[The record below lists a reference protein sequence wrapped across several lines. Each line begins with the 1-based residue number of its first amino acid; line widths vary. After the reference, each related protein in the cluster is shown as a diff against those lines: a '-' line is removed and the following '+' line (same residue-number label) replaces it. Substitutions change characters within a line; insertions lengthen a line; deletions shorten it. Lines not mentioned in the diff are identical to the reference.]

1 MKSENMIAKGTDQK
15 AFIASVGT
23 AVPPLVI
30 EQGVGREFLL
40 KHYGEKLSPRSKE
53 VLNKVFSHPSVLR
66 RHVGFRD
73 FQELEAI
80 IGEDPDASIERFT
93 HWAVELSA
101 LAVSSAAQQA
111 GIQLRDIAGLV
122 VNTCTGYLCP
132 GISTYLI
139 EKLHLNPQ
147 ISAYDLVG
155 SGCGGALPNLQMA
168 DAILGNMNGGAVV
181 SVSVEICSATYQMAD
196 DLSLIVS
203 NALFG
208 DGAGAAVLLNKGP
221 GLELV
226 FSVSYY
232 EPKYRDAI
240 RYVHKNG
247 QLHNQLSLR
256 LPSIV
261 RSAAGSVVQKL
272 LDSQQLKVSDVAH
285 WAVHP
290 GGAKIIDAVKAELG
304 LSESQLEPTRQILA
318 EYGNVSSATV
328 WFELEE
334 ILRQGISPGAWC
346 IMLAFGAGFSIHGFL
361 LRANGGAP
369 GERQN

>member
-1 MKSENMIAKGTDQK
+1 MKSENMIANGTDQK

-30 EQGVGREFLL
+30 EQGVARELLL
-40 KHYGEKLSPRSKE
+40 KHYGERLSPRSKK
-53 VLNKVFSHPSVLR
+53 VLKKAFSHPSVLR
-66 RHVGFRD
+66 RHVAFRD
-73 FQELEAI
+73 LQELEAI
-80 IGEDPDASIERFT
+80 FGEDPDASIERFT

-111 GIQLRDIAGLV
+111 GIQLRDVAGLV

-168 DAILGNMNGGAVV
+168 EAILANMNGGAVV

-208 DGAGAAVLLNKGP
+208 DGAGAAVLLNRGP

-226 FSVSYY
+226 CSVSYY
-232 EPKYRDAI
+232 EPK
-240 RYVHKNG
+240 
-247 QLHNQLSLR
+247 
-256 LPSIV
+256 
-261 RSAAGSVVQKL
+261 
-272 LDSQQLKVSDVAH
+272 
-285 WAVHP
+285 
-290 GGAKIIDAVKAELG
+290 
-304 LSESQLEPTRQILA
+304 
-318 EYGNVSSATV
+318 
-328 WFELEE
+328 
-334 ILRQGISPGAWC
+334 
-346 IMLAFGAGFSIHGFL
+346 
-361 LRANGGAP
+361 
-369 GERQN
+369 